1 MTIHK
6 TFFAQAL
13 TEAFNQGYSVVFADD
28 ENRFKMANA
37 KEAMDYINESEYCA
51 LQFKHADKPN
61 FFISLT
67 GLAGD
72 FELQDY
78 SDNDDPNHP
87 MNEIFGDWILYVS

>member
-1 MTIHK
+1 MTVHQ
-6 TFFAQAL
+6 TFFVQAL
-13 TEAFNQGYSVVFADD
+13 TDAFSQGYSVIFADD
-28 ENRFKMANA
+28 ENRFKMADA
-37 KEAMDYINESEYCA
+37 IEAMGYIHESEYCA

-78 SDNDDPNHP
+78 TDSDDENHP
-87 MNEIFGDWILYVS
+87 INTIFGGWIFYVS